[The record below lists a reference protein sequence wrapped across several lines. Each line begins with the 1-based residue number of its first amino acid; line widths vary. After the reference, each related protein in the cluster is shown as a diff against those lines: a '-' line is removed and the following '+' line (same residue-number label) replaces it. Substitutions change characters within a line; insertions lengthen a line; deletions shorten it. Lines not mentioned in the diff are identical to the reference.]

1 MSPRIATN
9 YTPTNNLINQR
20 PWVVQKYRLKANSLE
35 LLESGLLIVLIGQLH
50 VDKLN
55 FLTLFELSNLQC
67 ARSLDFQD
75 QVWEGQRRGVR
86 EILLCTVGR
95 EGKVNCT
102 DLLGGVPLPLGCSGV
117 GSTSSST
124 FGTFTCIQ
132 QRRDWRRE
140 NQVLFPL
147 PSLSPFCPG

>member
-9 YTPTNNLINQR
+9 YTPTTNLINC
-20 PWVVQKYRLKANSLE
+20 KALCCAEISTQVKLIGT
-35 LLESGLLIVLIGQLH
+35 SGLLIVMIGQLY

-86 EILLCTVGR
+86 EFLLCTVGR
-95 EGKVNCT
+95 EGKLTVRT
-102 DLLGGVPLPLGCSGV
+102 
-117 GSTSSST
+117 
-124 FGTFTCIQ
+124 
-132 QRRDWRRE
+132 
-140 NQVLFPL
+140 
-147 PSLSPFCPG
+147 

>member
-1 MSPRIATN
+1 M
-9 YTPTNNLINQR
+9 
-20 PWVVQKYRLKANSLE
+20 K
-35 LLESGLLIVLIGQLH
+35 IGQLY

-86 EILLCTVGR
+86 EFLLCTVGR
-95 EGKVNCT
+95 EEKLTVRTCWAESLFRW
-102 DLLGGVPLPLGCSGV
+102 DAQVLGPLPPQHLLHPCA
-117 GSTSSST
+117 
-124 FGTFTCIQ
+124 FNN
-132 QRRDWRRE
+132 WRRE

-147 PSLSPFCPG
+147 P